1 MSQQEGHA
9 LSLLTAECLCLSS
22 LARVDVFN
30 SLVKLLPSCFCEQQ
44 HNLLHHKDG
53 NVGHILVF
61 KIYWK
66 AKSKLGV
73 LWGIPPSSGRL
84 YTTSE
89 LQLLCFH
96 CQYWEVKV
104 KLASALV
111 KECPS

>member
-53 NVGHILVF
+53 NVGHVLVF

-73 LWGIPPSSGRL
+73 LWGIPPL
-84 YTTSE
+84 
-89 LQLLCFH
+89 
-96 CQYWEVKV
+96 
-104 KLASALV
+104 
-111 KECPS
+111 